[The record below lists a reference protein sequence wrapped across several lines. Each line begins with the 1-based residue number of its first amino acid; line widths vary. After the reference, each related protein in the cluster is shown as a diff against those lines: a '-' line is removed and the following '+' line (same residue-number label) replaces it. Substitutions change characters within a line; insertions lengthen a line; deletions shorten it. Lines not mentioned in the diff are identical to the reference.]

1 MSHADPIVFVVDD
14 DPAVRT
20 ALARLLRTAGF
31 AADSFASAEEF
42 LARAE
47 PEQRLG
53 CLVLDLRMPGQS
65 GLELQ
70 RTLPTKF
77 AHLPIVFLTAH
88 ADPDSSESAMNAG
101 AVDFLAKPAS
111 EQAFLDAVRE
121 AIDRSR
127 KAWAAGS

>member
-31 AADSFASAEEF
+31 AADSFASAEEL

-47 PEQRLG
+47 PGNRPG
-53 CLVLDLRMPGQS
+53 CLVLDLRMPGRS

-70 RTLPTKF
+70 RTLPTAF
-77 AHLPIVFLTAH
+77 AHLPIIFLTAH
-88 ADPDSSESAMNAG
+88 ADVACNERAMKTG
-101 AVDFLAKPAS
+101 AVEFLAKPAS
-111 EQAFLDAVRE
+111 EEALLGAVRD
-121 AIDRSR
+121 AIERSR
-127 KAWAAGS
+127 KAIG

>member
-31 AADSFASAEEF
+31 AADSFASVEEF

-47 PEQRLG
+47 PGDRLG
-53 CLVLDLRMPGQS
+53 CLLLDLRMPGQS
-65 GLELQ
+65 GLDLQ
-70 RTLPTKF
+70 HTLPAKF

-88 ADPDSSESAMNAG
+88 ADPDSCECAMNAG
-101 AVDFLAKPAS
+101 AIDFLRKPTS
-111 EQAFLDAVRE
+111 EQALLDAVRE
-121 AIDRSR
+121 AIHRGR
-127 KAWAAGS
+127 KAGAEP